1 MKILLSAHACEPNCG
16 SEEGVGWNTAWET
29 AKHHET
35 WVLTR
40 PRYKA
45 AIEAELLHQAM
56 PNLHFV
62 YFEAFPF
69 THIDP
74 WRLGHL
80 TGQLHYYLW
89 QLKAYFVV
97 RRLSQE
103 ITFNVVRHVTYV
115 KYWSPSFVSLLPTP
129 FIWGPVGG
137 GESAPKAFWKDFSL
151 RGKIYEFLRETGQ
164 RICEL
169 DPFTRLT
176 ASRSVLVLTT
186 TQDTAHRVIKMGATE
201 VQVLSEAG
209 LTKSEI
215 EKLSQL
221 TLPCSSPIRFISMG
235 RLLHWKGYHLA
246 IRAFHQVQ
254 LPDAEYWILG
264 DGAER
269 EQLQQLINELGID
282 EQVKLLGRLPRDKS
296 LSLLGECQIL
306 LHPSLHDSGGWTC
319 LEAMAAGRPVI
330 CLDLGGPSVQITSET
345 GIKVPAH
352 DPEQAVRGLAD
363 AMVQLTSDPARRIQM
378 GSAGRQRVNENFS
391 WEVKGQFF
399 AQMYQQVLS
408 FETQVAKQLLIT
420 TTKSK

>member
-1 MKILLSAHACEPNCG
+1 M
-16 SEEGVGWNTAWET
+16 
-29 AKHHET
+29 
-35 WVLTR
+35 
-40 PRYKA
+40 
-45 AIEAELLHQAM
+45 
-56 PNLHFV
+56 
-62 YFEAFPF
+62 
-69 THIDP
+69 
-74 WRLGHL
+74 
-80 TGQLHYYLW
+80 
-89 QLKAYFVV
+89 
-97 RRLSQE
+97 
-103 ITFNVVRHVTYV
+103 
-115 KYWSPSFVSLLPTP
+115 
-129 FIWGPVGG
+129 
-137 GESAPKAFWKDFSL
+137 
-151 RGKIYEFLRETGQ
+151 
-164 RICEL
+164 
-169 DPFTRLT
+169 
-176 ASRSVLVLTT
+176 
-186 TQDTAHRVIKMGATE
+186 
-201 VQVLSEAG
+201 
-209 LTKSEI
+209 
-215 EKLSQL
+215 
-221 TLPCSSPIRFISMG
+221 
-235 RLLHWKGYHLA
+235 
-246 IRAFHQVQ
+246 Q

-420 TTKSK
+420 TTKSQ